1 MGQQMLTAEWF
12 HLRKHCTD
20 CHEHREAQSL
30 CTFCNKWLCF
40 QCTDMHQH
48 HRAPSSLP
56 LLELGRRPAHNES
69 SRWPGGILQ
78 CHFHRQEPL
87 DLFCETCDILS
98 CSSCHL
104 TTHKDHRL
112 VHVGK
117 ALREQ
122 QWLFENLLVQVED
135 KRSVLENSA
144 KQIEDRL
151 HGVKIMQRKAENQ
164 IKMAKMIMMNEL
176 NKRTNL
182 LIEQLEKISNEVKQH
197 LEDQLQGM
205 IELCSQLGHVQN
217 FISWAMSHHRRNP
230 LLFSKELIT
239 FQMQRLLES
248 QLHCDIG
255 PAVKIKFNWDASF
268 WTKQISTLGQLTTEG
283 GFQTH
288 SMGVA
293 CPSILKPQPL
303 TCTTLP
309 TSLCHRALEQG
320 CGFQACF
327 QSQMCCPH
335 CVNVPRP
342 HFDLLVGHS
351 RGSPGVGDRC
361 HPVRPYPPERSQQHN
376 LFPQLKQL
384 CAMHS
389 EKKQLEQRPHLVR
402 CAQSPIPLQRM
413 QPEGQWDPQSS
424 STLDAHMQQQDVAQT
439 LQPGPGIQ
447 LCSSSS
453 LPPGWLQSTQ
463 SNPEFLL
470 QSPHKPQVEQLP
482 SKQIQAAAADHSFT
496 DLDKLLMQP
505 AADHSLADRGR
516 LQVQSAVD
524 HSITDS
530 GSLQMQP
537 AANLGRQQEKEQ
549 TCTLQQLS
557 ATSEPGTIQVTRAEG
572 HPAEAG
578 QLPLSGSDCRVFASL
593 EMSTPAHGLPGNR
606 PSGPSSLRGRR
617 SGSRNAPAEPVTPP
631 PSLPGAQP
639 TGATHSLATA
649 AGEQGCMAGQ
659 DGCAPASERRGM
671 LVGAE
676 EELAL
681 VAPTIPTSCGSP
693 SAQRSFPLTC
703 KTEPDNSY
711 ECEDNGMKGKE
722 RHGKTAHENTGG
734 TGGLQKFPGSS
745 RVPFVRLERLK
756 IQSTT
761 GRLLVSRPLP
771 DGHSDPHPDP
781 ELKTGGAVTP
791 EPARSLTNGALHKK
805 TLIAIPI
812 SVPYVSLERVTQ
824 ARLNKMEQTAK
835 VTKGDPSERDCAGK
849 HPPSSPSR
857 SSLEIAAYPEQER
870 PVEQPSLP
878 LPSTQPEPESDP
890 GPESE
895 SEPDL
900 ESESDLESEP
910 DLELEPDFE
919 LHRHP
924 ESDPGV
930 DSEPQPESDSES
942 ELEQQLESEPFPE
955 SEPEVESEPE
965 SQPEADSE
973 LELGLEPQLESEPY
987 LESEPEQDFEPD
999 PKLDSAPGPL
1009 SIPLE
1014 HAAGEVEPEHREEA
1028 EVMENED
1035 FCAVCL
1041 NGGDLLCCDHCPK
1054 VFHLACHVPAL
1065 LSFPAGDWVCSL
1077 CRDVQ
1082 QPEVEYDCENTR
1094 LSTDHMVKGV
1104 SYGLSACDQRRC
1116 EKLTMFI
1123 SCNILS
1129 APFHEPVS
1137 PLARHY
1143 YQIIKRPM
1151 DLSVIRSKLNK
1162 RNPLHYYTPEEFVAD
1177 VFLMFRNCAKF
1188 NYPDSEVAQA
1198 GRSLEAFFNSKLME
1212 VFQNKTFVP
1221 ADDDSDSEEYDEL
1234 YRAGVAG
1241 FPWPDRK
1248 EHCHRKRKRRRSPNR
1263 RRHHF

>member
-1 MGQQMLTAEWF
+1 ME
-12 HLRKHCTD
+12 KHCTD
-20 CHEHREAQSL
+20 CQEHREAQSL
-30 CTFCNKWLCF
+30 CTFCNKWLCL

-69 SRWPGGILQ
+69 SRWPGGILL

-144 KQIEDRL
+144 KQVEDRL

-182 LIEQLEKISNEVKQH
+182 LIEQLEKMSNEVKQH

-283 GFQTH
+283 GFRPH

-293 CPSILKPQPL
+293 CPSILKPQPI
-303 TCTTLP
+303 TCTALP
-309 TSLCHRALEQG
+309 TSLCHRVLEQG
-320 CGFQACF
+320 CGFQDCF

-342 HFDLLVGHS
+342 HLDLLVGHS
-351 RGSPGVGDRC
+351 RGSPGAGDRC

-384 CAMHS
+384 RAMHS
-389 EKKQLEQRPHLVR
+389 EKKQLEQSSYLIR
-402 CAQSPIPLQRM
+402 CAQSPTPLQRM

-424 STLDAHMQQQDVAQT
+424 SALDVHMQQHPQQQDVAQT
-439 LQPGPGIQ
+439 LQPVPGVQ

-453 LPPGWLQSTQ
+453 LPPEWLQSTQ

-470 QSPHKPQVEQLP
+470 QSPHKPHMEQLP
-482 SKQIQAAAADHSFT
+482 SRQIQAAAADYSFT
-496 DLDKLLMQP
+496 DPDKLLMQP
-505 AADHSLADRGR
+505 AADHSLADQDRLQTHLAADHSLSDRGR

-557 ATSEPGTIQVTRAEG
+557 ATSESGTIQDTQAEG
-572 HPAEAG
+572 HPAEAV

-593 EMSTPAHGLPGNR
+593 EMSTPAHGLPGNG

-617 SGSRNAPAEPVTPP
+617 SGSRSAPAEPVTPP

-659 DGCAPASERRGM
+659 DGCAPASERRGV

-676 EELAL
+676 EDLAL

-693 SAQRSFPLTC
+693 SARGSFPLTC

-734 TGGLQKFPGSS
+734 TRGLQKFPGSS

-771 DGHSDPHPDP
+771 DEHSDPHPDP
-781 ELKTGGAVTP
+781 ELKTGGTVTP
-791 EPARSLTNGALHKK
+791 EPARNLTNGAHHKM
-805 TLIAIPI
+805 TLIAFPV
-812 SVPYVSLERVTQ
+812 SVPFVSLERVTQ

-835 VTKGDPSERDCAGK
+835 VTK
-849 HPPSSPSR
+849 
-857 SSLEIAAYPEQER
+857 
-870 PVEQPSLP
+870 
-878 LPSTQPEPESDP
+878 
-890 GPESE
+890 
-895 SEPDL
+895 
-900 ESESDLESEP
+900 
-910 DLELEPDFE
+910 
-919 LHRHP
+919 
-924 ESDPGV
+924 
-930 DSEPQPESDSES
+930 
-942 ELEQQLESEPFPE
+942 
-955 SEPEVESEPE
+955 EPEVDSEPE
-965 SQPEADSE
+965 SQAEADSE
-973 LELGLEPQLESEPY
+973 LELGLEPQPELEPY
-987 LESEPEQDFEPD
+987 LESEPEQDFEPN
-999 PKLDSAPGPL
+999 PKLDPAPGPL
-1009 SIPLE
+1009 SVP
-1014 HAAGEVEPEHREEA
+1014 AGEVELEHREEA

-1041 NGGDLLCCDHCPK
+1041 NGGDLLCCDRCPK

-1082 QPEVEYDCENTR
+1082 QPEVEYDCDNTR
-1094 LSTDHMVKGV
+1094 LSTDHMKRV

-1123 SCNILS
+1123 YCNILS

-1198 GRSLEAFFNSKLME
+1198 GRSLEAFFNSKLKE

-1248 EHCHRKRKRRRSPNR
+1248 EHCHRKRKRRRSLNW